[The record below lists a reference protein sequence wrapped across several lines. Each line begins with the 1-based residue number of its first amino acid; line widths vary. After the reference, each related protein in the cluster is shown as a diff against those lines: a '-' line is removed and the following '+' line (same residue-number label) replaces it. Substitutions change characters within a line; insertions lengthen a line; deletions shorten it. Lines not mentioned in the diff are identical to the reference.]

1 ANVVQWFTSV
11 DPLAGQFVGWTPYH
25 YVHQNPINLIDPTGM
40 SAENGDGGGW
50 ISRTWNK
57 AKSLFSSSQESP
69 ATLSPIEHTELDE
82 VTVDANK
89 KPNWVQRNFSKDKL
103 ANDWKNIKENSGWN
117 HFVNYKFKGYGSII
131 HSGQGSENGAGW
143 DDYEGQPHTLKSTDV
158 SSYSF
163 SDPRII
169 QFVTEGYSK
178 WYSIKGDENIQEGI
192 KYIKKTLYNGV
203 NDSLPIDLTPK
214 QNDLFNDYDTSEGQG
229 FRDSLR
235 REYYFNTSK

>member
-103 ANDWKNIKENSGWN
+103 SNDWKNIKEKSGAN
-117 HFVNYKFKGYGSII
+117 HLINWFKNQNYDGGFYMYDDSGEASGDQSIKKQPDHTRPLEAINVGGFTRGGSFAKVGVGIGSIK
-131 HSGQGSENGAGW
+131 SGAAPINLVNNTLSGMSLGA
-143 DDYEGQPHTLKSTDV
+143 STV
-158 SSYSF
+158 E
-163 SDPRII
+163 P
-169 QFVTEGYSK
+169 TK
-178 WYSIKGDENIQEGI
+178 
-192 KYIKKTLYNGV
+192 
-203 NDSLPIDLTPK
+203 
-214 QNDLFNDYDTSEGQG
+214 
-229 FRDSLR
+229 
-235 REYYFNTSK
+235 